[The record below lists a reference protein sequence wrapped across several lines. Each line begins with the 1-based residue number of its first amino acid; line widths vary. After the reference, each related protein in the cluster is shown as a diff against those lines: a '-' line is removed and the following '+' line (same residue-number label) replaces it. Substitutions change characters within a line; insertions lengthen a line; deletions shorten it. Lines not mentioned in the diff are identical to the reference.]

1 MITDY
6 HIFASQEF
14 LVHSAPNK
22 PLADLIMKTQL
33 DSSVLWLAAAVSSW
47 AL

>member
-14 LVHSAPNK
+14 SVHSAPNK
-22 PLADLIMKTQL
+22 PLADLITKTQL
-33 DSSVLWLAAAVSSW
+33 DKLCFMIDCRCE
-47 AL
+47 